1 MAPQA
6 TTTADLDNNL
16 SFLDD
21 IPDTDLESIWEAVQD
36 GAEHFGDAIGLD
48 DATLNTIEDIAIS
61 YYRSRRYGQAAVI
74 YGFILQINPNRPT
87 AWRGL
92 GACAHAQKGYIIAIR
107 CYQAA
112 FHWDPNDIVS
122 KVYAGEC
129 LCMVG
134 DKEAGLEVLNGVL
147 EAGSEDATQLPYIT
161 RARAIVG
168 ADGGVPARIVLM
180 KEGNQLI
187 AETEEVLKE
196 MGVEFDPDSE
206 VMLEDMMRNPQLREG
221 LADVKEAL
229 REGRLTYADVGGFT
243 DFELDGTYAVACNYA
258 NIGQGLEAIQI
269 CGYLMLIDPYK
280 GRYYQLVGICLQRMK
295 QYDLA
300 DHYYRISLSLDK
312 DDPMTLVYRGE
323 VNIMQGQIDEGIE
336 IIRKGVSLAEGN
348 SELHAVNDRG
358 EILIK
363 QFGS

>member
-1 MAPQA
+1 M
-6 TTTADLDNNL
+6 TTESTTAAELNENL

-21 IPDTDLESIWEAVQD
+21 IPDADLEAIWEAVQD
-36 GAEHFGDAIGLD
+36 GANTYGEVVGID
-48 DATLNTIEDIAIS
+48 DASLNTIEDIAIS
-61 YYRSRRYGQAAVI
+61 YYRSRRYEEAAVI
-74 YGFILQINPNRPT
+74 YGFILQVNPNRPT

-92 GACAHAQKGYIIAIR
+92 GACAHAQKGYDIALR

-112 FHWDPNDIVS
+112 FHWNPADVIS

-129 LCMVG
+129 LCMLG
-134 DKEAGLEVLNGVL
+134 DKAAGLKLLQAVIEQ
-147 EAGSEDATQLPYIT
+147 GSEDMAELPYIT

-168 ADGGVPARIVLM
+168 ADGGVPARVVLV
-180 KEGNQLI
+180 KEGDKLI
-187 AETEEVLKE
+187 GETEEVLRE
-196 MGVEFDPDSE
+196 MGVEFDPDAE
-206 VMLEDMMRNPQLREG
+206 INLEDMMRNPKLRQG
-221 LADVKEAL
+221 FADVKEAL

-258 NIGQGLEAIQI
+258 NIGQGLQAIQI

-300 DHYYRISLSLDK
+300 DHYYRIALSLDS
-312 DDPMTLVYRGE
+312 DDPMTLIYQGE
-323 VNIMQGQIDEGIE
+323 VKIMQGKIDEGVG
-336 IIRKGVSLAEGN
+336 IISKGVELAASN
-348 SELHAVNDRG
+348 SELHDVKSRG
-358 EILIK
+358 EILIQ